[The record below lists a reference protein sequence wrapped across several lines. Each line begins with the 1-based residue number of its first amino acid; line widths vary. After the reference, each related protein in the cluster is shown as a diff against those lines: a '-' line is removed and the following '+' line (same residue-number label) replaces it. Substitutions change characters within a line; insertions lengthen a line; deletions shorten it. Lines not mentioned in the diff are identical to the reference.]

1 MHLKSIKLT
10 NFRCHK
16 ATKLDFHKGV
26 NILLGKNAVGKT
38 SVVEAI
44 SYLSVG
50 KSHKTNTDQEIIQ
63 FNSSYTMIDALLEQE
78 GGNTNLF
85 VAITPEGKRIK
96 RDGKVLKTIS
106 EHVGFLNSVVFSP
119 EDVSLLVK
127 SPSERRRFLD
137 VGISQIDKEYLI
149 KLSNYK
155 KLLKQRNEL
164 LKMQEV
170 ENFVDKTLL
179 QVITNELAKQA
190 QGIIKKREQFI
201 GELNSY
207 VLEAGKKVSNGNEDF
222 KIIYI
227 PNSRS
232 EELNKRY
239 EERLN
244 YDLFQKTTSVGPHRD
259 DFMIVE
265 SDKNIATYGS
275 QGQIRTA
282 ALSLKLGLSEYY
294 ASKGIEMIVILDDV
308 FSELDKTRQNKLLE
322 TLKDNNQVFITTTS
336 IDDIDEL
343 LIRNSNII
351 MVEKGEWV
359 RWVIIKLMKLMI
371 VVISPY

>member
-1 MHLKSIKLT
+1 MYLKSIKLT

-16 ATKLDFHKGV
+16 ATKFDFHKGV

-44 SYLSVG
+44 CYLSVG
-50 KSHKTNTDQEIIQ
+50 KSHKTNNDQETIE
-63 FNSSYTMIDALLEQE
+63 FNSDYSMIDALLEQE
-78 GGNTNLF
+78 GRHTSIF

-96 RDGKVLKTIS
+96 RDGKVIKTIS

-119 EDVSLLVK
+119 EDVSLLVN
-127 SPSERRRFLD
+127 SPSERRKFLD

-149 KLSNYK
+149 NLSNYK

-190 QGIIKKREQFI
+190 QSIIKKRGQFI
-201 GELNSY
+201 DELNSY
-207 VLEAGKKVSNGNEDF
+207 VFEAGKRVSNGNEGF
-222 KIIYI
+222 EIIYV

-232 EELNKRY
+232 EELIKRY

-265 SDKNIATYGS
+265 SNKNIATYGS

-294 ASKGIEMIVILDDV
+294 TSKGIEMIVILDDV
-308 FSELDKTRQNKLLE
+308 FSELDEIRQNKLVE
-322 TLKDNNQVFITTTS
+322 ALKNNNQVFITTTS

-351 MVEKGEWV
+351 MVEKGE
-359 RWVIIKLMKLMI
+359 
-371 VVISPY
+371 